1 MHVLVTGGAGFI
13 GSHVAAHYAGCGD
26 RVTVLDNMSRQK
38 LLGQSETTAM
48 SNWRYLEGLQGVT
61 LVRGDVCDAAALDR
75 VCPGVDLVVH
85 AAAQTAVTTS
95 LVRPDEDFTSNGLGT
110 FSLLEAV
117 RRHRVPAV
125 IYCST
130 NKVYGDRV
138 NQVPVEEGET
148 RYTFSGAHAAGISE
162 SFGVDLCEHT
172 PYGCSKLTG
181 DLYMQDYARIHGI
194 RTAVF
199 RMSCIYGER
208 QMGVEDQ
215 GWLAW
220 FTIAALTGRPI
231 TLFGDGKQVR
241 DVLYVGDLVALFDR
255 FARSDVPHTVCN
267 VGGGSGHTLS
277 LLELIDLLAEET
289 GKRSPMQLAPWRPSD
304 QKVYIS
310 DISKASSTFDWEP
323 VVTPRDGVRRLV
335 DWVRDNL
342 TLFDDI

>member
-13 GSHVAAHYAGCGD
+13 GSHVAAFYAGRGD
-26 RVTVLDNMSRQK
+26 RVTVLDNLSRQK
-38 LLGQSETTAM
+38 LLGTSETNALC
-48 SNWRYLEGLQGVT
+48 NWNFLAGLGGIA
-61 LVRGDVCDAAALDR
+61 LVRGDVCDAAALDQ
-75 VCPGVDLVVH
+75 VCPGVDLIIH

-95 LVRPDEDFTSNGLGT
+95 IVRPAEDFSSNAMGT
-110 FSLLEAV
+110 FSLLEAA
-117 RRHRVPAV
+117 RRHNVPAV

-138 NQVPVEEGET
+138 NQVPVVEEES
-148 RYTFSGAHAAGISE
+148 RYAFGAEYASGISE
-162 SFGVDLCEHT
+162 NFGVDLCEHT

-181 DLYMQDYARIHGI
+181 DLYMQDYAHIHGI
-194 RTAVF
+194 RTGVF

-220 FTIAALTGRPI
+220 FTIAAMTGRPI

-241 DVLYVGDLVALFDR
+241 DVLYVGDLVQLFNG
-255 FARSDVPHTVCN
+255 FAESDVPHTVCN
-267 VGGGSGHTLS
+267 AGGGPDNTLS
-277 LLELIDLLAEET
+277 LLELIGLLEEET
-289 GKRSPMQLAPWRPSD
+289 GKRSPVSFAPWRPSD

-310 DISKASSTFDWEP
+310 DISKAGRTFDWAP
-323 VVTPRDGVRRLV
+323 ATAPREGVQRLV
-335 DWVRDNL
+335 RWVGENL